1 MTMDCTPTT
10 SAPTEAS
17 VWGHNSR
24 FQCFS
29 APQDGTDDN
38 TIISCKD
45 VWLDVFWVA
54 VRRDG
59 RPLVPNLNINGS
71 YPPSSALSSMT
82 IRIFSLLSSPPR
94 RTDYYYE
101 CDGRPPMAERTQREV
116 TMREGDAT
124 SQRLS
129 FTSNISRR
137 ADVSSAAAQWWRI
150 QSPNRQRE
158 HLVSFLQHFW
168 RVIISL
174 LTDQWTGIFN
184 VNASGSDPAIGW
196 LELQWQ
202 QFFLLEDKRDTLNMK
217 YEWYHRLHLWILQ
230 QRAGCYDV
238 AGMHS
243 VSQK

>member
-38 TIISCKD
+38 TVISCKD

-150 QSPNRQRE
+150 TLWEQTKRTSS
-158 HLVSFLQHFW
+158 VIFAAFLK
-168 RVIISL
+168 SNYL
-174 LTDQWTGIFN
+174 LTYWSMNRDLQCERFWIRPSYWLIRAAMTTIFL
-184 VNASGSDPAIGW
+184 V
-196 LELQWQ
+196 
-202 QFFLLEDKRDTLNMK
+202 R
-217 YEWYHRLHLWILQ
+217 R
-230 QRAGCYDV
+230 
-238 AGMHS
+238 
-243 VSQK
+243 